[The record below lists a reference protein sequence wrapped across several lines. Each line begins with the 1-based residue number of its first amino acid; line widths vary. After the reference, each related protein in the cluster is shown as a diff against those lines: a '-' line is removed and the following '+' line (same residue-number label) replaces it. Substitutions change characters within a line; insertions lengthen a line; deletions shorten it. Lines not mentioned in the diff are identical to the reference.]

1 MEKSKKELQA
11 EIDHQ
16 AKIIQN
22 LKALVKSVEDEL
34 NEIKRHTCDCWGE
47 DGAVK

>member
-1 MEKSKKELQA
+1 MDKSKKELQT

-34 NEIKRHTCDCWGE
+34 NELKQQVK
-47 DGAVK
+47 DGVAA